1 MFRSSFSVTSEKVIS
16 EREVSSRSKSRK
28 DKCILNA
35 RRLSDQPPAFE
46 ETHPQVS
53 ITKDSKKTWEM
64 YEDGIRK
71 LRSDPATSISYFQKQ
86 YFRSRKTNDNLAMHL
101 AWSGVVESILFEG
114 KDYRSL
120 DFWIDQ
126 YDAIAKFSGDVDL
139 AASILT
145 KASLFNS
152 LVLRRPDDPIL
163 PKFADKIAKGLQ
175 VWNDLIQVPLLANR
189 LMRYYVWTGNV
200 ESAAII
206 AGIVRHRLERN
217 DYDPDST
224 ACLYASIAMYSWFN
238 GNPEDCYDGIKK
250 GLAVTRRSGDAEW
263 VYQLNI
269 HGAYAALYE
278 RNTDK
283 LEYFLKNINSM
294 DFHGGRIDHCHYH
307 LLATWAAVL
316 GNKFNLAFE
325 HGNAGVALARELGAP
340 LLEGFC
346 HLGVMQMHLEEDK
359 EIFQIDQQRLQNMAA
374 RSGSQLLQHLV
385 TLVDTQVFLRQGKIK
400 QAVSKLRGAL
410 KFAKKNEHQGLPWWT
425 ERSLIHLC
433 EVAIQEGVEK
443 TFVYSLIQKHHLV
456 TTRTDIDD
464 WPYYLKIFTLGRFT
478 VLKQDVP
485 LSFDRKP
492 QRKPLDLL
500 KILIAKGGRDVN
512 VSHICE
518 VMWPDAEGDAAYHS
532 FETTVYRLR
541 KLIGLDQAISI
552 KSGCISLDNRYC
564 WVDTWAFERLHT
576 EIETELARQTKAPKT
591 KELIRLVEKSFS
603 IYHGHFL
610 ATHQTDYWSISIRE
624 RVKSKFIR
632 QLVAAGQFLE
642 SRKEWGH
649 AILCY
654 QKGIELDELIEEFYQ
669 HLMVC
674 YGKLGRVAEAL
685 VVYRQCKRIL
695 FIILGVAPSNETE
708 LLLEK
713 IKNKTI

>member
-200 ESAAII
+200 ESAAMI

-359 EIFQIDQQRLQNMAA
+359 EIFQIDQ
-374 RSGSQLLQHLV
+374 
-385 TLVDTQVFLRQGKIK
+385 
-400 QAVSKLRGAL
+400 
-410 KFAKKNEHQGLPWWT
+410 
-425 ERSLIHLC
+425 
-433 EVAIQEGVEK
+433 
-443 TFVYSLIQKHHLV
+443 
-456 TTRTDIDD
+456 
-464 WPYYLKIFTLGRFT
+464 
-478 VLKQDVP
+478 
-485 LSFDRKP
+485 
-492 QRKPLDLL
+492 
-500 KILIAKGGRDVN
+500 
-512 VSHICE
+512 
-518 VMWPDAEGDAAYHS
+518 
-532 FETTVYRLR
+532 
-541 KLIGLDQAISI
+541 
-552 KSGCISLDNRYC
+552 
-564 WVDTWAFERLHT
+564 
-576 EIETELARQTKAPKT
+576 
-591 KELIRLVEKSFS
+591 
-603 IYHGHFL
+603 
-610 ATHQTDYWSISIRE
+610 
-624 RVKSKFIR
+624 
-632 QLVAAGQFLE
+632 
-642 SRKEWGH
+642 
-649 AILCY
+649 
-654 QKGIELDELIEEFYQ
+654 
-669 HLMVC
+669 
-674 YGKLGRVAEAL
+674 
-685 VVYRQCKRIL
+685 
-695 FIILGVAPSNETE
+695 
-708 LLLEK
+708 
-713 IKNKTI
+713 